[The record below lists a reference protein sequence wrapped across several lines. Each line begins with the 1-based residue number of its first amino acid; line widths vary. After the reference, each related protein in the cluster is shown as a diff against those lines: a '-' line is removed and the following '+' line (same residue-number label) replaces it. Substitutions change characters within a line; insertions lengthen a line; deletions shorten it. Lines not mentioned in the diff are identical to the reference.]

1 MKKLFVFVALMMS
14 TMLISCGNASTA
26 DVVDEAPAAIEEVV
40 EETTS
45 EVANEEGTKEEV
57 VKEDNENAENITAN
71 ETEAVVEKQEV
82 EEVTKEEKET
92 VAEETN
98 EVKEEVSQEKT
109 YNADD
114 IQLYDKEVVYYAQQS
129 VNVRKGPGTDFD
141 KVGNLKIND
150 ELKVL
155 GESKTTPWKE
165 VSYNGEI
172 AFVHGD
178 FIGTEKIDLEAIKA
192 QQLEEQAKL
201 AEQQAQAQAAAQVQA
216 PAPAAVEVPPQ
227 PTIDNPVKTLFI
239 GDSRTCQMQSATGGA
254 GVSWICEYGTSYDW
268 YRDTAVPKADGMVGK
283 GTRVVICMGVNDPGS
298 LNNYASLTNQ
308 KAAEWVARGA
318 SVYYV
323 SLNPVDHPYEDKTPQ
338 IDSFNAQMP
347 SMLGGVRWIDTASTV
362 KKGGFVLEDGIHY
375 DTAGN
380 ITIFNM
386 IYGCLK

>member
-1 MKKLFVFVALMMS
+1 MKKIFVFAALMLS
-14 TMLISCGNASTA
+14 TILISCGNSSSA
-26 DVVDEAPAAIEEVV
+26 DAVDETSIVLEEVV
-40 EETTS
+40 EETSDENTNEGAVLIENNTS
-45 EVANEEGTKEEV
+45 IS
-57 VKEDNENAENITAN
+57 DAE
-71 ETEAVVEKQEV
+71 VVEKQQEV
-82 EEVTKEEKET
+82 EELTATEKEKT
-92 VAEETN
+92 TEEI
-98 EVKEEVSQEKT
+98 VEEVSTEKT
-109 YNADD
+109 YDTDD
-114 IQLYDKEVVYYAQQS
+114 IKLYDKEEVYYVQQS

-165 VSYNGEI
+165 ISYNGDI

-178 FIGTEKIDLEAIKA
+178 YIGIDKIDLEAIKA
-192 QQLEEQAKL
+192 QQEEQAKL
-201 AEQQAQAQAAAQVQA
+201 AEQQAQTAVQVQT
-216 PAPAAVEVPPQ
+216 PAAVVEAPPQ

-254 GVSWICEYGTSYDW
+254 GVTWICEYGTKYDW
-268 YRDTAVPKADGMVGK
+268 FKDTAIPKADGIVGK

-308 KAAEWVARGA
+308 KAADWIARGA

-323 SLNPVDHPYEDKTPQ
+323 SLNPVDSPYEDKTPQ

-347 SMLGGVRWIDTASTV
+347 SMLGGVRWIDTASVV

-375 DTAGN
+375 DAAGN